1 MKSLIKSLAIATVS
15 LYLTTLLIP
24 GIKISGGV
32 KSYLVAGGIL
42 VLLNLFLK
50 PLIQLLFLPINL
62 LTLGL
67 LGWLVSVVI
76 LWVARMITPD
86 LTIDSFYFAGWQYQG
101 FIVPAM
107 KLSVFW
113 TTTLA
118 AFLLNLI
125 SSLMNWVIKD

>member
-1 MKSLIKSLAIATVS
+1 MKSIIKSWAIATIS

-24 GIKISGGV
+24 GLKISGGI
-32 KSYLVAGGIL
+32 KSYLIAGGIL
-42 VLLNLFLK
+42 VLLNMFLK

-67 LGWLVSVVI
+67 LGWLVSVAI
-76 LWVARMITPD
+76 LWAARMVTPN
-86 LTIDSFYFAGWQYQG
+86 LTINGFYFAGGHYQG

-125 SSLMNWVIKD
+125 SSLMNWIIKD